1 MTRDQPPGRD
11 EWSTSEFGP
20 VQPPPAPPGAQQY
33 GLQQYGSQQYGGPP
47 YGYGPPPQKQ
57 GMSTGLIVALT
68 LGAVVLVG
76 LIVGA
81 AVFVAPRFIGPTAA
95 PATSTV
101 SETVTA
107 APETEAEPETAT
119 GPEQTAPRS
128 EPDPPA
134 PGAPPP
140 ASRECVDTG
149 PGSYSAAAAGNS
161 VTSCEFA
168 RVVWIEYM
176 NTGSRGGP
184 ATLTAFSPV
193 TGVTYTMNCSGGAV
207 VTCRG
212 GNDAVVHIY

>member
-20 VQPPPAPPGAQQY
+20 VQPRPAPPGAPHYGPQQY
-33 GLQQYGSQQYGGPP
+33 GAQP
-47 YGYGPPPQKQ
+47 YGYGPPQKQ

-76 LIVGA
+76 LIVGGT
-81 AVFVAPRFIGPTAA
+81 FLVAPRFIGPAAA

-107 APETEAEPETAT
+107 APETEPETGADAD
-119 GPEQTAPRS
+119 QTASRS

-134 PGAPPP
+134 PGVPPP

-149 PGSYSAAAAGNS
+149 PGGYSAAAAGNS

-193 TGVTYTMNCSGGAV
+193 TGVTYTMNCSGGTV

>member
-20 VQPPPAPPGAQQY
+20 VQPRPAPPGAPQYGPQQY
-33 GLQQYGSQQYGGPP
+33 GAQP
-47 YGYGPPPQKQ
+47 YGYGPPQKQ

-76 LIVGA
+76 LIVGGT
-81 AVFVAPRFIGPTAA
+81 FLVAPRFIGPAAA

-107 APETEAEPETAT
+107 APETEPETGADAD
-119 GPEQTAPRS
+119 QTASRS

-134 PGAPPP
+134 PGVPPP

-149 PGSYSAAAAGNS
+149 PGGYSAAAAGNS

-193 TGVTYTMNCSGGAV
+193 TGVTYTMNCSGGTV